1 MRTGLVVLWSIPH
14 RTTDGSLHSRAGG
27 WRRGL
32 GAGQMGHPERGS
44 ACQAQT
50 GWSYYSGPRLECGAA
65 NTPTHTSSGESTL
78 SWLTITGWLHFGLC
92 VCFHLWFHSCFNW
105 KYQTSC
111 WFPMKTMR
119 KSFSHLRTMTSQ
131 DNGSSLLFHNGR
143 ILPVQVGASYSP
155 YFQMCFSRLV
165 VNIIYKVS
173 FDDIASYLETHIQS
187 KLISSL
193 ILNTI

>member
-1 MRTGLVVLWSIPH
+1 MLVSHVYL
-14 RTTDGSLHSRAGG
+14 
-27 WRRGL
+27 
-32 GAGQMGHPERGS
+32 
-44 ACQAQT
+44 
-50 GWSYYSGPRLECGAA
+50 
-65 NTPTHTSSGESTL
+65 
-78 SWLTITGWLHFGLC
+78 
-92 VCFHLWFHSCFNW
+92 
-105 KYQTSC
+105 
-111 WFPMKTMR
+111 R

-131 DNGSSLLFHNGR
+131 DNGSSLLFHNGQ